1 MDQHHG
7 VSPKFTTLII
17 PGAEPKKVSVN
28 IPVKGIDKNI
38 NPGKIVQP

>member
-17 PGAEPKKVSVN
+17 PGAEPRKVSVN
-28 IPVKGIDKNI
+28 IPARIDKNI

>member
-17 PGAEPKKVSVN
+17 PGAEPRKVSVN
-28 IPVKGIDKNI
+28 TAKGIDKNI
-38 NPGKIVQP
+38 NPGKIVQT